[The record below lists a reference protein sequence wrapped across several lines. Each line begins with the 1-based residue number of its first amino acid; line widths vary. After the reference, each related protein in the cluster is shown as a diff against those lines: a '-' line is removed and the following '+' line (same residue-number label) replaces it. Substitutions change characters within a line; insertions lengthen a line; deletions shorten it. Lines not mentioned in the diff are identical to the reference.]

1 MLGHG
6 GHGVV
11 ELLILGPLELRVAG
25 IHIDLGSAKQRTV
38 LAVLL
43 VDLGRPVP
51 QDLLID
57 RVWSGSPP
65 AEVRNALYTY
75 ITRLRRILVH
85 TRQAEGGRVE
95 LVRQRGG
102 YLIDADPA
110 LLDLHQHRRLV
121 ERARAAAGDDAERAC
136 LLKQAADL
144 WRGEPL
150 AGLSGDWAAR
160 VRERLIPQRLGVL
173 AERADLEI
181 GMGRADRVIDEL
193 QEVFAENELFEPLSC
208 QLIRALWHAG
218 RGAEALECYARVR
231 RRIADELGVEPGAQL
246 QRVHEAILQGSLEV
260 VAVSGPGGGVA
271 APALPM
277 VLGVARTPGAARAA
291 ASDPRTDAAD
301 PPEVDDPLP
310 AMPRPPCLLPA
321 AVGDLTGRDEEIEL
335 LCRRLTLAGRPPVMP
350 VAAVLGMGGL
360 GKTVLAVHAAHRL
373 RRHFD
378 DGQLYVNLHGQQH
391 NPVDPDDA
399 LARFLRALGVAES
412 EIPLGL
418 DARAEVYRSLL
429 ADRRVLVMLDG
440 AADESQ
446 IEPLLPGSGSCGVL
460 ITSRARLAALP
471 CTRLHL
477 KVLDSGSTI
486 RMLARIVGDDRVS
499 ADPLAA
505 RELVRLCGY
514 LPLAV
519 RVAGAKLVAY
529 PHWKISGLVSRLVD
543 ERRRMAELR
552 HGALDV
558 RGSFDLSYQRIDPQ
572 ARRLLR
578 RLGLLG
584 LSVFSS
590 RVAEQLLETDRHTAE
605 GTVDRLIDAQ
615 MLDIADTEPAGGV
628 WFRLHELVRIYARDQ
643 AEIEEDGQE
652 ILRITALGR
661 DWTARL
667 AVDVPAQAGAAE
679 RWNTAWKKW
688 EAEASVGSY

>member
-1 MLGHG
+1 M
-6 GHGVV
+6 
-11 ELLILGPLELRVAG
+11 LGPLELRVAG
-25 IHIDLGSAKQRTV
+25 INVDLGSAKQRTV
-38 LAVLL
+38 LAALL

-57 RVWSGSPP
+57 RVWGGSPP

-75 ITRLRRILVH
+75 VTRLRRILVRTH
-85 TRQAEGGRVE
+85 QVEGRRVE
-95 LVRQRGG
+95 LVRQQGG
-102 YLIDADPA
+102 YLLDADPA
-110 LLDLHQHRRLV
+110 LLDLHRHRRLV
-121 ERARAAAGDDAERAC
+121 EQARAASGEAERAC
-136 LLKQAADL
+136 LLRQAADL

-193 QEVFAENELFEPLSC
+193 QEALAENELFEPLSC

-260 VAVSGPGGGVA
+260 TALSGPGGAVA
-271 APALPM
+271 APA
-277 VLGVARTPGAARAA
+277 VARTPGVARAA
-291 ASDPRTDAAD
+291 ASGPRTDAAD
-301 PPEVDDPLP
+301 PPEADDPLP
-310 AMPRPPCLLPA
+310 ATPRPPCLLPA
-321 AVGDLTGRDEEIEL
+321 AVGDLTGRDEEVEL
-335 LCRRLTLAGRPPVMP
+335 LCRRLTSTGRPPSMP

-378 DGQLYVNLHGQQH
+378 DGQLYVNLHGQQRS
-391 NPVDPDDA
+391 PVDPGDV

-418 DARAEVYRSLL
+418 DARAELYRSLL

-460 ITSRARLAALP
+460 ITSRARLAALS

-477 KVLDSGSTI
+477 NVLESGSAI
-486 RMLARIVGDDRVS
+486 RLLTRIVGDDRVS
-499 ADPLAA
+499 AESLAA

-519 RVAGAKLVAY
+519 RVAGARLLAH

-543 ERRRMAELR
+543 ERCRIAELR
-552 HGALDV
+552 HGALEV
-558 RGSFDLSYQRIDPQ
+558 RSSFDLSYQRIDPQ

-584 LSVFSS
+584 ISGFSS
-590 RVAEQLLETDRHTAE
+590 RVAEQLLGTDKHTAE
-605 GTVDRLIDAQ
+605 GTFDRLIDAQ
-615 MLDIADTEPAGGV
+615 MLDIAGTGPAGGV
-628 WFRLHELVRIYARDQ
+628 CFRLHELVRIYARDR
-643 AEIEEDGQE
+643 AESEEDGQE
-652 ILRITALGR
+652 IHRIMALGR
-661 DWTARL
+661 DFSARP
-667 AVDVPAQAGAAE
+667 AVDVPAQAGAAG
-679 RWNTAWKKW
+679 RWNTDWKREV
-688 EAEASVGSY
+688 EAGVGSC